1 MASTESDLQ
10 TDLRKRAR
18 RRLLGAIALALTA
31 AIVLPVV
38 MDHEPRPPAQ
48 DIAVR
53 IPPRE
58 SLPPLASPAR
68 VEPDEADAPALV
80 PPPDSEPA
88 AGGTR
93 GASVPRSDA
102 SRPAVDAVTPPAR
115 PEPARTEGAK
125 PDAAKPAP
133 LRPEPAKAEAVRPD
147 AGKADVPRSDPAKA
161 QSARPGGEQK
171 TETSATEA
179 ARAAAVLDGKA
190 SYALQLGVF
199 SDAANVAKLRAR
211 AKELGFASFTE
222 EVKLADGQTRTRV
235 KVGPFSNRASAESA
249 QRKLEAA
256 GLRSMLS
263 PRP

>member
-1 MASTESDLQ
+1 MASTDSDLQ

-31 AIVLPVV
+31 AIVLPIV

-53 IPPRE
+53 IPPRDAA
-58 SLPPLASPAR
+58 PPLASPAR
-68 VEPDEADAPALV
+68 DAQPDADAAEPA
-80 PPPDSEPA
+80 PPPAPPDSEPL
-88 AGGTR
+88 
-93 GASVPRSDA
+93 PA
-102 SRPAVDAVTPPAR
+102 SRPEAPKPAPAAPAVKPEAPKPLPAEAGKPVPKPETK
-115 PEPARTEGAK
+115 PEPVK
-125 PDAAKPAP
+125 PAAKP
-133 LRPEPAKAEAVRPD
+133 EPSP
-147 AGKADVPRSDPAKA
+147 
-161 QSARPGGEQK
+161 
-171 TETSATEA
+171 TEA

-190 SYALQLGVF
+190 SSFALQLGVF

-222 EVKLADGQTRTRV
+222 DVKLADGQSRTRV
-235 KVGPFSNRASAESA
+235 KVGPFSSRAAAEAA

-256 GLRSMLS
+256 GMRSMIA

>member
-1 MASTESDLQ
+1 MASTDSDLQ

-48 DIAVR
+48 DISVR

-68 VEPDEADAPALV
+68 VEPDEPDEPALL

-88 AGGTR
+88 SGSRAVSPSP
-93 GASVPRSDA
+93 GADGVKQVPPAPVAPRSEPVKPDGA
-102 SRPAVDAVTPPAR
+102 RTDGARTDSVRPAPGKADPARSEAARPAAVARPDNAKPGAAR
-115 PEPARTEGAK
+115 PETPRPAANGA
-125 PDAAKPAP
+125 
-133 LRPEPAKAEAVRPD
+133 
-147 AGKADVPRSDPAKA
+147 
-161 QSARPGGEQK
+161 
-171 TETSATEA
+171 EA
-179 ARAAAVLDGKA
+179 ARATAALEDR
-190 SYALQLGVF
+190 SSFALQLGVF

-211 AKELGFASFTE
+211 AKDLGYSSFTE
-222 EVKLADGQTRTRV
+222 EVKLADGQSRTRV
-235 KVGPFSNRASAESA
+235 KVGPFPNRAAAEAA